1 MGQAWLEHPLA
12 AVTGGKLVKRLLT
25 PRAILCS
32 ASAASLVLLV
42 ALLVHVL
49 RQPERFSLIGL
60 VLTPDQ
66 QAQRQFRR
74 GAFAEAAQ
82 RFTDPYWQAAAYYR
96 AGDFKQA
103 AGIYT
108 GLDTPQ
114 AAFNYGNALVMLG
127 QYEPA
132 MARYDRALQL
142 HPGWEAAQV
151 NREIARQRAARVK
164 QEGGEGTGGQLSADA
179 IVFTQG
185 KNPSQQ
191 EGDQDTSTEGAM
203 SDAELRNRWLRRVQT
218 APADF
223 LRAKFAYQVAMKDSK
238 P

>member
-1 MGQAWLEHPLA
+1 
-12 AVTGGKLVKRLLT
+12 V
-25 PRAILCS
+25 
-32 ASAASLVLLV
+32 
-42 ALLVHVL
+42 
-49 RQPERFSLIGL
+49 
-60 VLTPDQ
+60 
-66 QAQRQFRR
+66 
-74 GAFAEAAQ
+74 
-82 RFTDPYWQAAAYYR
+82 AYYR
-96 AGDFKQA
+96 TGDFKQA

-114 AAFNYGNALVMLG
+114 AAFNHGNALVMLG

-142 HPGWEAAQV
+142 RPGWEAAQV
-151 NREIARQRAARVK
+151 NREIARQRAARLK

-185 KNPSQQ
+185 KNPNQQ
-191 EGDQDTSTEGAM
+191 AGEQDTSTEGAM

-218 APADF
+218 APGDF
-223 LRAKFAYQVAMKDSK
+223 LRAKFSYQAAMQDSK